1 MFLLSPL
8 QPCLLLTEL
17 DSPVCGTGG
26 QLLYLV
32 CAERGN
38 VKTSGCVPGWLS
50 TTATPVAATD
60 HSPGN
65 TGGGGGRGKGSVA
78 PYTSSILTLF
88 ISCFF
93 LFCFYQLFILTL
105 FLFSFSFSFYLLFLK
120 RNLASPI
127 SSCFFFLNSH
137 LIFLSVSADNFLFNL
152 YHPLSSVYPGPS
164 SSPILI
170 Q

>member
-1 MFLLSPL
+1 MCVYVCVFLLSPL
-8 QPCLLLTEL
+8 QPCLLLTAL

-32 CAERGN
+32 CAERDN
-38 VKTSGCVPGWLS
+38 VKTSGCVPRWLS

-88 ISCFF
+88 LYLLLFSILF
-93 LFCFYQLFILTL
+93 LSTFHSYPFSLFILFFLLFAFFKKKSGLSHL
-105 FLFSFSFSFYLLFLK
+105 FLF
-120 RNLASPI
+120 
-127 SSCFFFLNSH
+127 
-137 LIFLSVSADNFLFNL
+137 FLS
-152 YHPLSSVYPGPS
+152 
-164 SSPILI
+164 
-170 Q
+170 